1 MKHHQAQSGCR
12 KRNAFLDQPNPLLSA
27 RANELIIQQ
36 AFFLKSLYIQ
46 SKWKFWKDISGED
59 QLALHESYKPNHSL
73 SDHPWLE

>member
-12 KRNAFLDQPNPLLSA
+12 KMNAFLDQPNPLLSA

-46 SKWKFWKDISGED
+46 SKWKF
-59 QLALHESYKPNHSL
+59 
-73 SDHPWLE
+73 LERHFRGRSTCIT